1 VITASRAAALVCLV
15 AFGCEADAPSAP
27 TVDVTSRGQR
37 IAPEST
43 SISHEVAPAEP
54 VTVTRLV
61 ADGTYWR
68 IKTAHGPV
76 HVWVPKGYKPKRAE
90 TVVYVHG
97 FYTHVDQAW
106 DDHHLPEQFASSAI
120 NAIFIACEAPASGSE
135 PVAWASIADLL
146 TAVEAGIGQKV
157 PRKRLVAVGHSG
169 AWRTLIG
176 WLDEPILDTVVL
188 FDAAYGE
195 LDSYKTWILA
205 SDKHRLIDVGDNTR
219 KWTEELHKDLAE
231 SVVLEGFP
239 PADQVVPRALR
250 RARIIYI
257 RSNVGHFPLVT
268 GGIAL
273 PLTLRMLRGK
283 QLLHMPLAD
292 LLDATDE

>member
-1 VITASRAAALVCLV
+1 VITGTNAALVCLF
-15 AFGCEADAPSAP
+15 AIGCEADAPSAP
-27 TVDVTSRGQR
+27 TVDVTSRGHR
-37 IAPEST
+37 IAPET
-43 SISHEVAPAEP
+43 SGTSNEVAPAEP
-54 VTVTRLV
+54 VTVSRLV

-76 HVWVPKGYKPKRAE
+76 HVWVPKGYKRKRAE

-106 DDHHLPEQFASSAI
+106 EDHHLPAQFAASAI
-120 NAIFIACEAPASGSE
+120 NAMFIACEAPARGSE
-135 PVAWASIADLL
+135 PVAWTSIADLL

-195 LDSYKTWILA
+195 LDAYKSWILA
-205 SDKHRLIDVGDNTR
+205 SEKHRLIDVGDDTR
-219 KWTEELHKDLAE
+219 RWTEELHADLAE
-231 SVVLEGFP
+231 SVVLDGFP
-239 PADQVVPRALR
+239 PADQLVPKALR
-250 RARIIYI
+250 RARIVYI

-268 GGIAL
+268 GGVAL
-273 PLTLRMLRGK
+273 PLTLRMLRAK

>member
-1 VITASRAAALVCLV
+1 VTTATKAALLCLV
-15 AFGCEADAPSAP
+15 AIGCEADAPSAP
-27 TVDVTSRGQR
+27 AVDVKSRGQR
-37 IAPEST
+37 IAPETSST
-43 SISHEVAPAEP
+43 SNEVAPAEP
-54 VTVTRLV
+54 VTVSRLV

-106 DDHHLPEQFASSAI
+106 DAHHLPEQFAASAI
-120 NAIFIACEAPASGSE
+120 NAMFIACEAPSGGSE
-135 PVAWASIADLL
+135 PVAWASIAELL
-146 TAVEAGIGQKV
+146 NAVEAGIGQKV
-157 PRKRLVAVGHSG
+157 PRRRLVAVGHSG
-169 AWRTLIG
+169 AWRTLLG

-195 LDSYKTWILA
+195 IASYKKWILA
-205 SDKHRLIDVGDNTR
+205 SDKHRLIDVGDDTR
-219 KWTEELHKDLAE
+219 KWTEELHADLAE
-231 SVVLEGFP
+231 SVVLDGFP
-239 PADQVVPRALR
+239 PADQVVPKELR
-250 RARIIYI
+250 RARILYI
-257 RSNVGHFPLVT
+257 RSNIGHFPLVT
-268 GGIAL
+268 GGVAL

-283 QLLHMPLAD
+283 QLLNMPLAD